1 MAAVVLLVLGT
12 ALPLAGCSTSGPS
25 SGATGYITGDGVVT
39 VVAPEDRTEA
49 PDLEGTTLAGEVIEL
64 VDYRDEVVVI
74 NVWASWCPPCRA
86 EAPDLVAAA
95 RQLPETA
102 FIGINTRES
111 NASAAEAF
119 VRDQRIPYDSIYD
132 EDGSALLAFHGL
144 LSPNSLPST
153 MVIDRAGRVAALV
166 LGAVDT
172 STVVGLVEDVTRER
186 VPS

>member
-1 MAAVVLLVLGT
+1 MAAVLLV
-12 ALPLAGCSTSGPS
+12 ALVAALSLVGCSTSEPS

-39 VVAPEDRTEA
+39 VVDPEDRSDA

-64 VDYRDEVVVI
+64 VDYRGEVVVI

-111 NASAAEAF
+111 NASAAESF

-144 LSPNSLPST
+144 LSPSSLPST

-166 LGAVDT
+166 LGTVDT
-172 STVVGLVEDVTRER
+172 STVVGLVEDVTREP
-186 VPS
+186 VSS